1 LAQEIEAAMRSP
13 PDHLWQRNNNVR
25 YSPLA
30 KDQDRLTVAEN
41 WAQIGRQ
48 ADGILHFFVEL
59 ASFWKLH
66 SWTAHRGFREQTRPG
81 PVAGS

>member
-1 LAQEIEAAMRSP
+1 MRSP

-41 WAQIGRQ
+41 WTQNRPPSRWDSA
-48 ADGILHFFVEL
+48 FFVEL
-59 ASFWKLH
+59 ASFWK
-66 SWTAHRGFREQTRPG
+66 
-81 PVAGS
+81 